1 MCATRT
7 PPCAA
12 APASRAPA
20 PLCWGASPV
29 HQGKPVPSALASVLT
44 PAAPPWH
51 RAPRCHR
58 GGAQTLGPLRVLPST
73 CAPAALTWYPWPG
86 QLTPRG
92 LRFLQPCPLPI
103 GLQAGVSTHGADG
116 EGTPAERT
124 WPALPDASH
133 VLEPCGDP
141 RCQPLKVAGQAQD
154 PWLPV
159 PVAQPVRAAYAGV
172 WTSEPPT

>member
-1 MCATRT
+1 MRPALHPARRPQRAEPQLPCAGVL
-7 PPCAA
+7 PPCIRASPCPQLW
-12 APASRAPA
+12 PASSLPR
-20 PLCWGASPV
+20 PLHGTGP
-29 HQGKPVPSALASVLT
+29 HSAT
-44 PAAPPWH
+44 
-51 RAPRCHR
+51 

-73 CAPAALTWYPWPG
+73 RAPAALTWYPWPG

-92 LRFLQPCPLPI
+92 LCFLQPCPLPI

-116 EGTPAERT
+116 ESTPAERT

-141 RCQPLKVAGQAQD
+141 RCQPLKVAGQAQN

-159 PVAQPVRAAYAGV
+159 PVAQPVRAAHAGV

>member
-1 MCATRT
+1 MCDPHSTLRGG
-7 PPCAA
+7 PSEPS
-12 APASRAPA
+12 PS
-20 PLCWGASPV
+20 SPV
-29 HQGKPVPSALASVLT
+29 LGCFPRASGQARALSFGQRPHSRGPFMAPGPTVPQ
-44 PAAPPWH
+44 
-51 RAPRCHR
+51 
-58 GGAQTLGPLRVLPST
+58 GGAQILGPLRVLPST

-92 LRFLQPCPLPI
+92 LCFLQPCPLPI

-116 EGTPAERT
+116 EGTPAERM

-159 PVAQPVRAAYAGV
+159 PVAQPVRAAHAGV